1 MMIAKSKKKWR
12 RISRN
17 QVEGFKRLK
26 RRPLLVSLRKSYK
39 LPSLLNNPTH
49 ILHGISFVNCNNTSA
64 ITILLLA
71 TYASVSFSPLSSIF
85 QHLSGSFLKP
95 LADQQFY
102 TTLLLLELLSLRQL
116 YPQSQLWSY
125 LNNFYENRS
134 WKLFSVSLEHSLLQV
149 STIFSTSYAATYAS
163 L

>member
-85 QHLSGSFLKP
+85 
-95 LADQQFY
+95 
-102 TTLLLLELLSLRQL
+102 
-116 YPQSQLWSY
+116 
-125 LNNFYENRS
+125 
-134 WKLFSVSLEHSLLQV
+134 
-149 STIFSTSYAATYAS
+149 
-163 L
+163 